1 VTVTVQP
8 PYPGVTV
15 YLSSSVSGL
24 DPSCNVPI
32 GVFGDPE
39 GETDSEGTFTTTY
52 KAGLDVGAE
61 TIYAD
66 VSDAFDNLFTD
77 EASLGVTGTCGN
89 RADRIA
95 YEYVL
100 KNVTTKPACGEF
112 TQSGDATYFSWAE
125 LNGRGPA
132 SSQPYGNLHYPLG
145 EWGLVR
151 ESLGAG
157 LEATRAIFGGRL
169 IALTSGYR
177 DPCGNAGIPGV
188 VPHSLHM
195 QGRAPD
201 MFPAGHR
208 GDALKLDTLWYA
220 AEAAGGWGRIRYG
233 DDPIHVQW

>member
-112 TQSGDATYFSWAE
+112 TQSGDATYFSA
-125 LNGRGPA
+125 LHLFAYLCPCDTRDRGPGLRQ
-132 SSQPYGNLHYPLG
+132 SQ
-145 EWGLVR
+145 
-151 ESLGAG
+151 GA
-157 LEATRAIFGGRL
+157 
-169 IALTSGYR
+169 
-177 DPCGNAGIPGV
+177 
-188 VPHSLHM
+188 
-195 QGRAPD
+195 
-201 MFPAGHR
+201 
-208 GDALKLDTLWYA
+208 
-220 AEAAGGWGRIRYG
+220 
-233 DDPIHVQW
+233 